1 MKHMLL
7 IFHTVAGTSVSHAT
21 VARTPSARARGL
33 RGWAGLTPN
42 ESMLFAWP
50 SPVIE
55 SFTMKGVPFPLDLAL
70 LDQSGTVNGIV
81 LNMKPYVGGAMPHI
95 PFQYAIELPAGFLA
109 RHRVAVGTPV
119 RCLSQN

>member
-1 MKHMLL
+1 MMLAVFEL
-7 IFHTVAGTSVSHAT
+7 GHGRAVSHALL
-21 VARTPSARARGL
+21 ARTPSARARGL
-33 RGWAGLTPN
+33 RGRTFLLPH

-55 SFTMKGVPFPLDLAL
+55 SFTMAGVPFPLDLVL
-70 LDQSGTVNGIV
+70 LDRAGTVNGIAR
-81 LNMKPYVGGAMPHI
+81 NMKPHVGGAMPRI

-119 RCLSQN
+119 RFLGQN